1 MFLKAR
7 PTKPAL
13 LQAQKKLPHVTVGI
27 PTVPSP
33 PGQGEMIEAP
43 DKQVEETKMTRDT

>member
-7 PTKPAL
+7 PTMPVL
-13 LQAQKKLPHVTVGI
+13 LQAQKKLPYNAMGI

-33 PGQGEMIEAP
+33 PGQGEMMETTE
-43 DKQVEETKMTRDT
+43 KHVEGSKVDQ